1 MNIESHP
8 VFGNIPEG
16 EPVRIIFE
24 GQEYLARR
32 GMTVAAALMANGI
45 YKLGQSRNLSQARG
59 LYCGSGRCQS
69 CLMTIDGV
77 EHVRSCIT
85 IVRDGMVIKQS
96 IGDPDVL
103 NSDIYPPAGGVKS
116 PDRI

>member
-1 MNIESHP
+1 MGSP
-8 VFGNIPEG
+8 VTIY
-16 EPVRIIFE
+16 FE
-24 GQEYLARR
+24 GREFRARE
-32 GMTVAAALMANGI
+32 GQTVAAALMANGI

-103 NSDIYPPAGGVKS
+103 NSDIYPPASGVKS

>member
-1 MNIESHP
+1 MNIEKHP
-8 VFGNIPEG
+8 VFGGPPKG
-16 EPVRIIFE
+16 SPVTIYFE
-24 GQEYLARR
+24 GREFRARE
-32 GMTVAAALMANGI
+32 GQTVAAALMANGI

-103 NSDIYPPAGGVKS
+103 NSDIYPPASGVKS